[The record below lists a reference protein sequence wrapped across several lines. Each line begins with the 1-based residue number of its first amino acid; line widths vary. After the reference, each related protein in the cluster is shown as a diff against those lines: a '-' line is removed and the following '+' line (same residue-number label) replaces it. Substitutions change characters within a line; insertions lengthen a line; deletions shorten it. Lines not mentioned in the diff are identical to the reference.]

1 MSGDDYWRRPEP
13 GNAANSAESAAPHYA
28 GPPETVP
35 AAPDWQPGWTPPHQP
50 PRRLPEL
57 DHDAIDRA
65 EQRADRFTYAVALAA
80 GIMLLIVACAQWRG

>member
-13 GNAANSAESAAPHYA
+13 GDAAAGAESTPSGYP
-28 GPPETVP
+28 GPPRTGP
-35 AAPDWQPGWTPPHQP
+35 AAPDRQPAWTAPHQP

-57 DHDAIDRA
+57 DHDELDRA

-80 GIMLLIVACAQWRG
+80 GVVLLIVACAQWRT

>member
-13 GNAANSAESAAPHYA
+13 GDSAANAECAPSRYS
-28 GPPETVP
+28 GPPQAEP
-35 AAPDWQPGWTPPHQP
+35 ATPDWQPARTPPHQP
-50 PRRLPEL
+50 PRHLPEL

-80 GIMLLIVACAQWRG
+80 GVVLLIVACAQWRG